1 MILVISA
8 FSTQTSY
15 ENQTK
20 KAITNKFIQEAM
32 TDFFK
37 HQLEIYFIENRA
49 EAEKIANQVLVNMR
63 SRVKAETTRQSL
75 KKTLSTSNDLA
86 NRVQK
91 FVDCRTKD
99 ASERELFIVEGDS
112 ALGACKQARNSEFQ
126 ALMPVRGKIL
136 NCLKVEYD
144 RIFKSEIITDLIK
157 VLGCGVEVKSKAM
170 KGLAQFNLDMLR
182 YNKVIICTDAD
193 VDGFQIRTLILTMIY
208 RLMPT
213 LIEEG
218 KVFIAETPLYEIN
231 TKDQVWFAYTEKEKA
246 QALEEIGNQKYT
258 IQRSKGL
265 GENEADMMWMTTMN
279 PETRRLVEILPE
291 DAERTSQIFD
301 MLLGDNLA
309 GRKEHIADNG
319 HLYIDMLD
327 LS

>member
-1 MILVISA
+1 
-8 FSTQTSY
+8 
-15 ENQTK
+15 
-20 KAITNKFIQEAM
+20 
-32 TDFFK
+32 
-37 HQLEIYFIENRA
+37 
-49 EAEKIANQVLVNMR
+49 
-63 SRVKAETTRQSL
+63 
-75 KKTLSTSNDLA
+75 
-86 NRVQK
+86 
-91 FVDCRTKD
+91 
-99 ASERELFIVEGDS
+99 
-112 ALGACKQARNSEFQ
+112 
-126 ALMPVRGKIL
+126 
-136 NCLKVEYD
+136 
-144 RIFKSEIITDLIK
+144 
-157 VLGCGVEVKSKAM
+157 M

-327 LS
+327 